1 MAIQL
6 FEHNQNAYEAAMS
19 MLDKEGMAAIIH
31 PTGTGKSFIAFKLA
45 EEHPDARICWFSPSE
60 YIYRTQLENVQKTL
74 PKGEFISFDNI
85 RYMSYAKLMV
95 NEDCMEELAP
105 DYIVLD
111 EFHRCGAAE
120 WGKSVQKLLSMYH
133 EAKRL
138 GLSATNIRYLDNQ
151 RDMAQEIFEGNV
163 ASEMTLGEAIARGI
177 LATPKYVLSLY
188 SYEKELKKLARQV
201 AALENKGLVYENNK
215 LLEQLR
221 RTLQN
226 ADGPD
231 LIFDKY
237 MQNRHGKYIVFC
249 SDREHMEEIREL
261 VPDWFGRVDEA
272 PNVYMA
278 YYNNP
283 DTNKAFKQFKEDQS
297 EHLKLLFCIDM
308 LNEGVHVNDID
319 GVILLRPTVSPIIY
333 LQQIGRSL
341 AAGADREPII
351 FDLVNNFDS
360 LYCIDYLKQE
370 IENAF
375 SLIPCTREKGA
386 LFEERF
392 RILDEIR
399 DCRLLFQQL
408 QSNLSSA
415 WNTYYLAAKEF
426 YDTYGHLKIPKGY
439 TTPTGL
445 TVGSW
450 IQTQR
455 KVYTGKTSGDLTEEK
470 IVRLNAIGMIWDVLS
485 NNWQNAYE
493 ELCDYHREYGNL
505 DVVARYVSPSGF
517 ALGRWV
523 SNLRVK
529 VKKIGIDQALTKEQ
543 QKLLSELGMIWDKKG
558 EKIDT
563 YLQAAD
569 DYKRRYGHLNVPLR
583 YVSEDG
589 ITLGKWIHY
598 LKNDKSGE
606 TKIRD
611 TLTEEQRRR
620 LDELGMEWE
629 NPYTVM
635 WNQKFSMAKAY
646 FDEHGDLE
654 IPIAYCVEDV
664 KLGKWIS
671 AIRTKRKRPSSSGFR
686 LDEARIR
693 ALDSIGMRWE

>member
-45 EEHPDARICWFSPSE
+45 EEQPDAKICWFSPSE
-60 YIYRTQLENVQKTL
+60 YIYRTQLENVQRTL
-74 PKGEFISFDNI
+74 PEGDRIAFDNI
-85 RYMSYAKLMV
+85 CYMSYAKLMV
-95 NEDCMEELAP
+95 NEDCMEELSP

-111 EFHRCGAAE
+111 EFHRCGATE
-120 WGKSVQKLLSMYH
+120 WGKSLQKLLAMFP

-151 RDMAQEIFEGNV
+151 RDMAQEIFDGNI

-177 LATPKYVLSLY
+177 LAAPKYVLSMY

-261 VPDWFGRVDEA
+261 VPNWFGRVDTT
-272 PNVYMA
+272 PHVYMA
-278 YYNNP
+278 FYNNP
-283 DTNKAFKQFKEDQS
+283 DTSKSFKQFKEDQS

-319 GVILLRPTVSPIIY
+319 GVILLRPTISPIIY
-333 LQQIGRSL
+333 LQQVGRSL
-341 AAGADREPII
+341 SASADREPII

-386 LFEERF
+386 LFKERF
-392 RILDEIR
+392 HILDEIR

-426 YDTYGHLKIPKGY
+426 YDMYGHLKIPKGY

-455 KVYTGKTSGDLTEEK
+455 KVYTGKATGILTEEM
-470 IVRLNAIGMIWDVLS
+470 IERLNAIGMIWDVNS

-493 ELCDYHREYGNL
+493 ELCDYHKKYGNL
-505 DVVARYVSPSGF
+505 DIVARYVSPSGF

-523 SNLRVK
+523 SNLRGK
-529 VKKIGIDQALTKEQ
+529 VKRKGIEQALTAEQ
-543 QKLLSELGMIWDKKG
+543 QKQLSDLGMIWDKNS
-558 EKIDT
+558 EKIDF
-563 YLQAAD
+563 YIQAAAI
-569 DYKRRYGHLNVPLR
+569 YRQQYGHLNVPVKYVTESGVALGSWIR
-583 YVSEDG
+583 YIKYNKGGNRG
-589 ITLGKWIHY
+589 ICQGLS
-598 LKNDKSGE
+598 DKHIQ
-606 TKIRD
+606 K
-611 TLTEEQRRR
+611 LN
-620 LDELGMEWE
+620 ELGMVWE
-629 NPYTVM
+629 NPYTAQ
-635 WNQKFSMAKAY
+635 WEQKFNLAKAY
-646 FDEHGDLE
+646 YKEHGNLE
-654 IPIAYCVEDV
+654 IPIAYCVGDV
-664 KLGKWIS
+664 KLGRWLS
-671 AIRTKRKRPSSSGFR
+671 SIRTKRKIPTSSGFR
-686 LDEARIR
+686 LDEERIR

>member
-6 FEHNQNAYEAAMS
+6 FEHNQKAYEAAMS
-19 MLDKEGMAAIIH
+19 MLDEAGMAAVIH

-45 EEHPDARICWFSPSE
+45 EDQPDARICWFSPSE

-74 PKGEFISFDNI
+74 PKGECVSFDNI
-85 RYMSYAKLMV
+85 IYMSYAKLMV
-95 NEDCMEELAP
+95 NEDCMEELQP
-105 DYIVLD
+105 DYIILD

-120 WGKSVQKLLSMYH
+120 WGKSVKKLLDMYPG
-133 EAKRL
+133 AKRL

-151 RDMAQEIFEGNV
+151 RDMAQEIFEGNI
-163 ASEMTLGEAIARGI
+163 ASEMTLGEAIAREI

-188 SYEKELKKLARQV
+188 SYEKELKKLVRQV
-201 AALENKGLVYENNK
+201 AALENKGLAYENNK

-249 SDREHMEEIREL
+249 SDKEHMEEIQNL
-261 VPDWFGRVDEA
+261 VPEWFGRVDKE
-272 PNVYMA
+272 PHVYMA
-278 YYNNP
+278 FYNNP
-283 DTNKAFKQFKEDQS
+283 DTSRAFKQFKEDKS
-297 EHLKLLFCIDM
+297 DHLKLLFCIDM

-333 LQQIGRSL
+333 MQQIGRSL
-341 AAGADREPII
+341 AAGASGEPII

-375 SLIPCTREKGA
+375 SLIPCTREKGT

-415 WNTYYLAAKEF
+415 WNTYYLEAKEF
-426 YDTYGHLKIPKGY
+426 YDTFGHLKIPKGY
-439 TTPTGL
+439 ATPTGL

-455 KVYTGKTSGDLTEEK
+455 KVYAGKVSGDLTEEK
-470 IVRLNAIGMIWDVLS
+470 IARLNAIGMIWDVHS
-485 NNWQNAYE
+485 NSWQDAYE
-493 ELCDYHREYGNL
+493 ELCDYHREYGNV
-505 DVVARYVSPSGF
+505 DVLAKHVSPSGF
-517 ALGRWV
+517 ALGKWV
-523 SNLRVK
+523 SNLRGK
-529 VKKIGIDQALTKEQ
+529 VKRKGIDQVLTVEQ
-543 QKLLSELGMIWDKKG
+543 QKQLSDLGMIWDKNSAKM
-558 EKIDT
+558 DT
-563 YLQAAD
+563 YIQEAAI
-569 DYKRRYGHLNVPLR
+569 YRQKYGHLNVPVK
-583 YVSEDG
+583 YVTENG
-589 ITLGKWIHY
+589 VALGSWIHY
-598 LKNDKSGE
+598 IKYDKSGNRN
-606 TKIRD
+606 IRD
-611 TLTEEQRRR
+611 GLSDEQIQR
-620 LDELGMEWE
+620 LNELGMEWE
-629 NPYTVM
+629 NPYTVL
-635 WNQKFSMAKAY
+635 WNRKFQMAKAY
-646 FDEHGDLE
+646 FEEHGNLD
-654 IPIAYCVEDV
+654 IPVSYCVEDV

-671 AIRTKRKRPSSSGFR
+671 AIRTKRKIPGSSGLM

-693 ALDSIGMRWE
+693 ALDSIGMRWD

>member
-6 FEHNQNAYEAAMS
+6 YEHNQNAYEAAMY
-19 MLDKEGMAAIIH
+19 MLEKEGMAAIIH

-45 EEHPDARICWFSPSE
+45 EEQPEARICWFSPSE
-60 YIYRTQLENVQKTL
+60 YIYRTQLENVQRTL
-74 PKGEFISFDNI
+74 PKGEILSFNNI

-120 WGKSVQKLLSMYH
+120 WGKSVQKLLAMYP

-151 RDMAQEIFEGNV
+151 RDMAQEIFEGNI

-188 SYEKELKKLARQV
+188 SYEKELKKLVRQV

-261 VPDWFGRVDEA
+261 VPEWFGRVDGS

-341 AAGADREPII
+341 AAGANREPII

-370 IENAF
+370 IENTF

-392 RILDEIR
+392 RILDEIK
-399 DCRLLFQQL
+399 DCRMLFQKL

-455 KVYTGKTSGDLTEEK
+455 KVYTGKSLGDLTEEK
-470 IVRLNAIGMIWDVLS
+470 IKRLNAIGMIWDVHHG
-485 NNWQNAYE
+485 NWQNAYK
-493 ELCDYHREYGNL
+493 ELCDYHREYGNI
-505 DVVARYVSPSGF
+505 DVIVKYVSPSGF
-517 ALGRWV
+517 PLGRWV
-523 SNLRVK
+523 SNLRGK
-529 VKKIGIDQALTKEQ
+529 VKRIGIEQALTEEQ
-543 QKLLSELGMIWDKKG
+543 QKQLSDLGMIWDKNS
-558 EKIDT
+558 EKIDA
-563 YLQAAD
+563 YMQEAAI
-569 DYKRRYGHLNVPLR
+569 YKQKYGHLNVPVKYVTESGVALGSWIR
-583 YVSEDG
+583 Y
-589 ITLGKWIHY
+589 IKY
-598 LKNDKSGE
+598 DKSGNRN
-606 TKIRD
+606 IRD
-611 TLTEEQRRR
+611 RLSDEQIQK
-620 LDELGMEWE
+620 LNELGMVWE
-629 NPYTVM
+629 NPYTVQ
-635 WNQKFSMAKAY
+635 WDQKFSLAKAY
-646 FDEHGDLE
+646 YEENGNLE
-654 IPIAYCVEDV
+654 IPIAYCVGDV
-664 KLGKWIS
+664 KLGKWLS
-671 AIRTKRKRPSSSGFR
+671 AIRTKRKIPTSSGFR
-686 LDEARIR
+686 LDEERIR

>member
-6 FEHNQNAYEAAMS
+6 FEHNQKAYEAAMS
-19 MLDKEGMAAIIH
+19 MLDAEGMAAVIH

-45 EEHPDARICWFSPSE
+45 EEQAKARICWFSPSE

-74 PKGEFISFDNI
+74 PKGEILSFDNI
-85 RYMSYAKLMV
+85 TYMSYAKLMV
-95 NEDCMEELAP
+95 NEDSMEELVP
-105 DYIVLD
+105 DYIILD
-111 EFHRCGAAE
+111 EFHRCGATE
-120 WGKSVQKLLSMYH
+120 WGKSVKKLLAMYPR
-133 EAKRL
+133 AKRL

-188 SYEKELKKLARQV
+188 SYEKELKKLVRQV
-201 AALENKGLVYENNK
+201 AALENKGLAYENNK

-237 MQNRHGKYIVFC
+237 MQKRHGKYIVFC
-249 SDREHMEEIREL
+249 SDREHMEEIQGL
-261 VPDWFGRVDEA
+261 VPEWFGRVDKE
-272 PNVYMA
+272 PHVYMA
-278 YYNNP
+278 FYNNP
-283 DTNKAFKQFKEDQS
+283 DTSRAFQQFKEDKS
-297 EHLKLLFCIDM
+297 DHLKLLFCIDM
-308 LNEGVHVNDID
+308 LNEGVHVSDID

-333 LQQIGRSL
+333 MQQIGRSL
-341 AAGADREPII
+341 AAGVSEEPII

-370 IENAF
+370 IDNAF

-392 RILDEIR
+392 RIIDEIR

-426 YDTYGHLKIPKGY
+426 YDAFGHLKIPKGY

-455 KVYTGKTSGDLTEEK
+455 RVYSGKTPGDLTEEK
-470 IVRLNAIGMIWDVLS
+470 ITRLNAIGMIWDVHGNS
-485 NNWQNAYE
+485 WREGYE
-493 ELCDYHREYGNL
+493 ALCEYYREYGNA
-505 DVVARYVSPSGF
+505 DVIARYVSPDGF
-517 ALGRWV
+517 LLGKWV

-529 VKKIGIDQALTKEQ
+529 VKKKGIDQVLTSEQ
-543 QKLLSELGMIWDKKG
+543 QKQLSDLGMIWDKNS
-558 EKIDT
+558 EKIDA
-563 YLQAAD
+563 YLQVAAE
-569 DYKRRYGHLNVPLR
+569 YKEKQGHLNVPLS
-583 YVSEDG
+583 YVSEGG
-589 ITLGKWIHY
+589 IPLGKWIHY

-611 TLTEEQRRR
+611 TLTEDQRRR

-629 NPYTVM
+629 NPYTIM

-646 FDEHGDLE
+646 YEEHGDLE
-654 IPIAYCVEDV
+654 IPVAYCVEDV

-671 AIRTKRKRPSSSGFR
+671 AIRTKRKKPSSSGFR
-686 LDEARIR
+686 LDDERIR